1 MAVAECRV
9 GHSRRWVVNYG
20 ELWKEKLRENWN
32 DAGKSLREIGR
43 ILGRDPLTIKRQAQ
57 KLNLPFPRAG
67 QRETTTR
74 GLKVA
79 SAKAEPD
86 ISRFRGEWLDARRRN
101 PQLGG
106 KALRNSYKALYAA
119 LYRHDREWLLQNM
132 PQKGVRLSSENRVNW
147 DKRDGILSAEIG
159 RSAQRLRG
167 ESRKFGA
174 VSKTAIMRD
183 IDALSRFRKL
193 EKLPLAAEALK
204 VHSETREEFACRRIR
219 IVVSSASAQGKPARE
234 WKIKID
240 ARIRPELAEKPNV
253 KEQIQGSLQI
263 TGKR

>member
-1 MAVAECRV
+1 
-9 GHSRRWVVNYG
+9 
-20 ELWKEKLRENWN
+20 
-32 DAGKSLREIGR
+32 
-43 ILGRDPLTIKRQAQ
+43 
-57 KLNLPFPRAG
+57 
-67 QRETTTR
+67 
-74 GLKVA
+74 
-79 SAKAEPD
+79 
-86 ISRFRGEWLDARRRN
+86 
-101 PQLGG
+101 
-106 KALRNSYKALYAA
+106 
-119 LYRHDREWLLQNM
+119 M

-219 IVVSSASAQGKPARE
+219 IVVSSASEQGKPAGE
-234 WKIKID
+234 WKIKIE
-240 ARIRPELAEKPNV
+240 ARIRPELAQKPSV
-253 KEQIQGSLQI
+253 KNQIQASLRSLVINEETQM
-263 TGKR
+263 